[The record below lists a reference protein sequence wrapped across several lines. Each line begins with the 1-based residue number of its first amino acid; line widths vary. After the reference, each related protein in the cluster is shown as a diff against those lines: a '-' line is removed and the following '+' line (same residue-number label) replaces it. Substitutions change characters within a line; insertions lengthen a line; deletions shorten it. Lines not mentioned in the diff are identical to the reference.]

1 MRFRDALHILAD
13 NCYGQLPGGEDRQ
26 DQMNRQLR
34 YIIPLALLAAVA
46 LSGCGGGSQKT
57 LTPTPENPFS
67 ALAVGTD
74 STLEVMTWNLE
85 NFAKAGTV
93 TADRVA
99 QVIAGLDVDVV
110 AMEEIVSASMFDRVV
125 AALPGYDGYRAHSS
139 YADQNLAF
147 IFRTDGLLE
156 VTSVYEILTQYSSA
170 LPRSPLVL
178 EGTIGGVPYV
188 FIANHY
194 KCCGDGHLDL
204 ADSGDEETRRYNASL
219 LLQQYAADHYA
230 DSRVI
235 MLGDFNDELTDPAAD
250 NVFQNFLD
258 VPDQWRF
265 VDLPIAE
272 DSSTL
277 WSYPTWPSH
286 IDHILINGNTFG
298 DFDTTAGLVKVMPL
312 HTMLD
317 GGWTQYDAETTD
329 HLPVV
334 VRLQPQA
341 HPNPFMG
348 ARLGTAGTL
357 EVVNWNLAQFGDGVE
372 ETRLAALAIEAMDAD
387 VVALQEIT
395 SPAQFAALD
404 QALAGYDG
412 VLGSGAVA
420 DLNLAFLYRND
431 GALSDV
437 AVTTPLAADSDLFP
451 SPPLQL
457 TADFQGEP
465 VAVINVQLAC
475 CGDGTLDKTN
485 PLDEENRRYEAL
497 LQLKQYLA
505 DDLPDVAVVLAGGF
519 NDALD
524 DDLAD
529 NVFLDFLVE
538 PTLWEFADLGIASGD
553 PAGWCLPHVPAH
565 LDHILVSDE
574 FYAAMAGA
582 QYLVETVPLADYLA
596 GGWTDYTASLSDHL
610 PVAVRL
616 PF

>member
-1 MRFRDALHILAD
+1 MRRLFLMAALAFA
-13 NCYGQLPGGEDRQ
+13 LP
-26 DQMNRQLR
+26 
-34 YIIPLALLAAVA
+34 AAF

-57 LTPTPENPFS
+57 VTPAPENPFTP
-67 ALAVGTD
+67 LAVGTD

-99 QVIAGLDVDVV
+99 QVITGLEVDVV
-110 AMEEIVSASMFDRVV
+110 ALEEIVSASMFDRVV
-125 AALPGYDGYRAHSS
+125 AALPGYDGFRADGSA
-139 YADQNLAF
+139 YDQNLAF

-156 VTSVYEILTQYSSA
+156 VTSVYEILTGYSGP

-178 EGTIGGVPYV
+178 EGHVGGVPYV

-194 KCCGDGHLDL
+194 KCCGDGHLDP
-204 ADSGDEETRRYNASL
+204 ADSWDEETRRYNASL
-219 LLQQYAADHYA
+219 LLQQYATDHYA
-230 DSRVI
+230 DRRVI

-298 DFDTTAGLVKVMPL
+298 DFDTAPGLVGVLPL

-317 GGWTQYDAETTD
+317 GGWTQYDTETSD

-334 VRLQPQA
+334 VRLLPQA

-348 ARLGTAGTL
+348 ARLGTSGTL
-357 EVVNWNLAQFGDGVE
+357 EVVTWNLGRFGDGGE
-372 ETRLAALAIEAMDAD
+372 ETRLAALAIAALDAD

-412 VLGSGAVA
+412 ALGSGAA
-420 DLNLAFLYRND
+420 EDLNLAFLYRND
-431 GALSDV
+431 GSLMDV
-437 AVTTPLAADSDLFP
+437 AVTAPLAADADLFP

-457 TADFQGEP
+457 TADFLGAP
-465 VAVINVQLAC
+465 VAVLNVQLAC
-475 CGDGTLDKTN
+475 CGDGALDRTDS
-485 PLDEENRRYEAL
+485 LDEENRRFQAL
-497 LQLKQYLA
+497 LQLKQFLT
-505 DDLPDVAVVLAGGF
+505 DELGDVAVVVAGDF

-524 DDLAD
+524 DALDD
-529 NVFLDFLVE
+529 NVFLDFLVAPE
-538 PTLWEFADLGIASGD
+538 AWEFADLGIAAGD
-553 PAGWCLPHVPAH
+553 PTGWSLPEAPAH
-565 LDHILVSDE
+565 FDHILVSDE
-574 FYAAMAGA
+574 LFPAMAGSR
-582 QYLVETVPLADYLA
+582 YLVETVPLAAFLP
-596 GGWTDYTASLSDHL
+596 GGWDGYAALLSGHL

-616 PF
+616 DR